1 MSFLEHL
8 DELRKRLIWAIVAL
22 VGGFLVALY
31 FIDAIFGFIM
41 RPLAATLPAGRK
53 MIYTEPTEAFMLQ
66 LKVAALAG
74 VVLAAPAVMWQL
86 WLFIAPGLYRKEKR
100 LALPFIVS
108 TSVLFVAGAA
118 FNHYVVFPVAFTFL
132 GGFSNDYM
140 EFMPRISPVFS
151 LYSQLLLAFGL
162 IFQMPVIVFTL
173 ARLGLVTAGF
183 LWRNTKYAILI
194 IFVHLGGH
202 HADERRRH
210 SDADGR
216 ADDPALLR
224 EHRDRVVVRQEP
236 AARAVRVVA
245 ADRRIT
251 PAQAVSSRVAFRG
264 RSTVGQRPLK
274 ARIGVRIP
282 APEPLHFPSHCLHRP
297 ATART
302 RAHAVGA
309 ARSAMANRHLRPA
322 VL

>member
-8 DELRKRLIWAIVAL
+8 DELRKRLIWAIGAL
-22 VGGFLVALY
+22 GAGFLIALY

-74 VVLAAPAVMWQL
+74 RRDRGARRDVAALAVHRAR
-86 WLFIAPGLYRKEKR
+86 GCTGKEKR

-118 FNHYVVFPVAFTFL
+118 FNHYVVFPIAFTFL
-132 GGFSNDYM
+132 GSFTKDYM
-140 EFMPRISPVFS
+140 EFMPRITPVFS

-162 IFQMPVIVFTL
+162 IFQMPVLVFTL

-183 LWRNTKYAILI
+183 LWRNTKYADPDHLR
-194 IFVHLGGH
+194 HLGSH

-210 SDADGR
+210 ADADGR
-216 ADDPALLR
+216 AHDPALR
-224 EHRDRVVVRQEP
+224 GEHRDRVGVRQE
-236 AARAVRVVA
+236 AACKSGSSSA
-245 ADRRIT
+245 ADRPIHL
-251 PAQAVSSRVAFRG
+251 AQDPPPRAGRVPGSFNGRTAPFEGAYRGSNPCPGAIRFPMRCLAAHVPRWRGERNAGHAARVAQ
-264 RSTVGQRPLK
+264 STWRQ
-274 ARIGVRIP
+274 
-282 APEPLHFPSHCLHRP
+282 S
-297 ATART
+297 
-302 RAHAVGA
+302 
-309 ARSAMANRHLRPA
+309 
-322 VL
+322 